1 MDILLIFVL
10 IIVWLASFGIKID
23 DLESRIKELEDKK

>member
-10 IIVWLASFGIKID
+10 IIVWLASFDIKID
-23 DLESRIKELEDKK
+23 DLESRIKELEDEK